1 MKLNDLF
8 TSGDKTFIINGISL
22 KDNDP
27 WVYYTNTQTR
37 QEYSCR
43 QEAFLSRFSPLP
55 QSH

>member
-1 MKLNDLF
+1 MKLYDLF
-8 TSGDKTFIINGISL
+8 TDGRGRNFTITGITS

-27 WVYYTNTQTR
+27 WVTYTNTQTK

-55 QSH
+55 V